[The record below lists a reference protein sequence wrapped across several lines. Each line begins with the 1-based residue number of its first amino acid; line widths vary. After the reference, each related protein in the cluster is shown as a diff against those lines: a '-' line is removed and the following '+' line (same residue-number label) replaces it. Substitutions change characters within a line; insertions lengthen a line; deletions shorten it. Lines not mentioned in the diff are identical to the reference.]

1 MSRRRTVSRRQR
13 GVLFACAAA
22 VVCGGVAVTVQTSQ
36 AAVDCAGLASRL
48 RETQDLVAAQRAHPV
63 ANSAAVIANRQA
75 VADLLGQQLA
85 QGGCAAP
92 QAAPRSAPPSAAA
105 PGGVPAP
112 AGAVTVPP
120 PAGEVVCAGATV
132 TLSGEAGAPAAS
144 SDRFPVGT
152 RLRVTNLDNGRS
164 TSVAVTGPSG
174 SCALLNDAAFDR
186 IREPGRNLV
195 RHARI
200 ERLR

>member
-1 MSRRRTVSRRQR
+1 MSRRRTVSRRRR

-48 RETQDLVAAQRAHPV
+48 RETQDLIAAQRAHPV

-105 PGGVPAP
+105 QGAVPAAAA
-112 AGAVTVPP
+112 AG
-120 PAGEVVCAGATV
+120 GEVVCAGSTV